1 MREVTLDRERLRLNS
16 AIAAWRRRG
25 YAVHWIAE
33 RYGITEDAV
42 RRALTRES
50 LLMKPETSWKHKNV

>member
-25 YAVHWIAE
+25 YAVCWIAE
-33 RYGITEDAV
+33 RYGITEEAV
-42 RRALTRES
+42 QRALVRES

>member
-1 MREVTLDRERLRLNS
+1 MREVTLDRERLRLDS

-33 RYGITEDAV
+33 RYGITEKAV
-42 RRALTRES
+42 LRALARES
-50 LLMKPETSWKHKNV
+50 LLMKPETSWKHKIV